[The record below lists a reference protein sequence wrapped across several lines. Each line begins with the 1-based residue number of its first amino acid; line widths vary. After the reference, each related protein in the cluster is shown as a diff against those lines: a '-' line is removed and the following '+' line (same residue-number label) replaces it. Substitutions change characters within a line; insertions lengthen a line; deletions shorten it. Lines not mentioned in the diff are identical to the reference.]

1 MRVSIFLF
9 FALLLALPGR
19 SQQRVKNVRIR
30 VIDSVQLEIK
40 YDLMTTRPGDSL
52 YLEVRSRLRGA
63 LTILPDF
70 VRGDIGTRL
79 VAGSD
84 RRIIWDA
91 LANGYS
97 MNEEVQAKVM
107 VRTGAAPVA
116 SSSVSTAPPVVLRPT
131 VTSPKPEPIPDKPSR
146 SEPVAN
152 TEPIPKPAL
161 SPAKASEPTRPRVKP
176 APSRPSPFALDTVQ
190 TEPKQPTVIATT
202 PVPQQ
207 PTARPDTAI
216 QPAPTD
222 RATVE
227 TDTVR
232 RRKSRYIGPAWA
244 LVSAIAPGIGNIF
257 VQTPKPKI
265 GLRPLLTVGCYGL
278 IAYGL
283 SERQKSLDEYAIYEQ
298 QKNMAAGE
306 PYYQTANNHHH
317 AYFIA
322 TRGAV
327 LVAAID
333 VVATFMRGLQ
343 NNREVRRIQSV
354 TLRPGLQAGQPTAV
368 VRYSF

>member
-1 MRVSIFLF
+1 M
-9 FALLLALPGR
+9 
-19 SQQRVKNVRIR
+19 
-30 VIDSVQLEIK
+30 
-40 YDLMTTRPGDSL
+40 
-52 YLEVRSRLRGA
+52 
-63 LTILPDF
+63 
-70 VRGDIGTRL
+70 
-79 VAGSD
+79 
-84 RRIIWDA
+84 
-91 LANGYS
+91 
-97 MNEEVQAKVM
+97 
-107 VRTGAAPVA
+107 
-116 SSSVSTAPPVVLRPT
+116 LRPT
-131 VTSPKPEPIPDKPSR
+131 VSTPKPEAVPDKPSR

-161 SPAKASEPTRPRVKP
+161 PPATAPEPTRPQVKP
-176 APSRPSPFALDTVQ
+176 TPSRPSPFALDTVQ
-190 TEPKQPTVIATT
+190 TQPNQPTVITAT

-207 PTARPDTAI
+207 PSIRSDTVI
-216 QPAPTD
+216 QPAPTSIA
-222 RATVE
+222 RVE
-227 TDTVR
+227 TDTVH
-232 RRKSRYIGPAWA
+232 RRKSRYVGPAWA

-306 PYYQTANNHHH
+306 AYYQTANNQHHT
-317 AYFIA
+317 YFLA

-333 VVATFMRGLQ
+333 VVATFIRGLQ
-343 NNREVRRIQSV
+343 NSREVRRMQSV